1 MVKALVALEIEC
13 EVDEINGDSEHV
25 WVKIPK
31 EERYRRRIVH
41 KSKVTYAKE
50 EQQGIT
56 HD

>member
-13 EVDEINGDSEHV
+13 DVDKINGDSEYV

-50 EQQGIT
+50 EQQGGIN
-56 HD
+56 D

>member
-13 EVDEINGDSEHV
+13 EVDKINGDSEHV

-41 KSKVTYAKE
+41 KSKVTYAKV